1 MSDFHSLST
10 PDGFTFADELPAV
23 EGTIV
28 MRVPPK
34 INRKR
39 QLMLEYVRRLGFP
52 RYFGWNWDAFY
63 DCLCD
68 LSWLEGVKRVIL
80 AHEDV
85 PFKEGSEQ
93 REAYLRMLA
102 DAVQTLKR
110 PPAVE
115 LVVSFPSGHQ
125 LEVAQ
130 SLAEPS

>member
-1 MSDFHSLST
+1 MFNT

-23 EGTIV
+23 DGTVV
-28 MRVPPK
+28 MRVPP
-34 INRKR
+34 NLHRKR

-68 LSWLEGVKRVIL
+68 LSWLEQPKRVIL

-85 PFKEGSEQ
+85 PFEAGNGH
-93 REAYLRMLA
+93 RETYLRLLA

-110 PPAVE
+110 APAIE
-115 LVVSFPSGHQ
+115 LVVSFPPGSQ

-130 SLAEPS
+130 SFTEAS